1 MKTKSVKRKIV
12 KEKVKKP
19 KKVRFSMENIEHA
32 NQNEMVDDDSSNE
45 IEFDKDGETV
55 EDDQQPIIKK
65 NEKKNEKKRKKK
77 IDLENDDE
85 EDESSEEELDHKM
98 SLDNLKKTDPE
109 FYKFLQQND
118 KNLLDFD
125 DVDDEEEDVDE
136 IDEEFDKI
144 DEEDEKKSKTI
155 VTMKLINEWSVLLGN
170 DFDLTVIRNVIESFK
185 AAVDQASGESS
196 CGFKVE
202 DSDMFNAVVNLCL
215 VDLLPAIKKYLKLPI
230 QTQNSEG
237 KIIAAKKS
245 KNWKKI
251 GFIVKGYL
259 IQILNILNV
268 VSDVSILAT
277 LLHHT
282 LDLIPFF
289 ISFSHLNRKLIK
301 KMIQLWSEGE
311 EKVRIISFLCILRIS
326 RNEERF
332 MLSFILKKLYLS
344 YVKNCKF
351 TTIDTWPS
359 INFMTRSLIELYS
372 LDHILAYQHAF
383 VFIKQLAIQL
393 RNAMTIK
400 KKVRKVHY
408 RIF

>member
-12 KEKVKKP
+12 KEKVKKH
-19 KKVRFSMENIEHA
+19 KKVRFSMKNIEHA
-32 NQNEMVDDDSSNE
+32 SQDEMVDDDSSNE

-65 NEKKNEKKRKKK
+65 NEKKKKKKK
-77 IDLENDDE
+77 IDLEKDDE

-109 FYKFLQQND
+109 FYKFLQEND

-125 DVDDEEEDVDE
+125 DDDDEEEGEDE
-136 IDEEFDKI
+136 IDEELDEIDK
-144 DEEDEKKSKTI
+144 EDEKKSQTI
-155 VTMKLINEWSVLLGN
+155 VTMKLINEWSEKLRN
-170 DFDLTVIRNVIESFK
+170 DFDLTVIRNVIKSLK
-185 AAVDQASGESS
+185 AAVNQASGESS
-196 CGFKVE
+196 CEFKVE
-202 DSDMFNAVVNLCL
+202 DSNMFNAVINLCL
-215 VDLLPAIKKYLKLPI
+215 VDLLPAIKKFLKLPL

-237 KIIAAKKS
+237 KIIPAKKS

-251 GFIVKGYL
+251 GFIIRGYL

-282 LDLIPFF
+282 LDLIPYF

-301 KMIQLWSEGE
+301 KMIEFWSEGE

-326 RNEERF
+326 RNEEKF
-332 MLSFILKKLYLS
+332 MLSFILKKLYFS
-344 YVKNCKF
+344 YIKNCKF

-359 INFMTRSLIELYS
+359 INFMMRSLIELYS
-372 LDHILAYQHAF
+372 LDHVVAYQHAF

-400 KKVRKVHY
+400 KKVRKTYY
-408 RIF
+408 RIC